1 MSAKLVRLNRIK
13 EILNEKCIGSH
24 ESLVKIL
31 NEEGIPVTQ
40 ATLSRDFV
48 ELGVVRVTTDDGP
61 RYIMDTEESGK
72 QIARLIRFEI
82 VSIDYNE
89 SIILIRTMAGRA
101 QGVGQYIDR
110 MNNPKILGT
119 IAGDDTVLV
128 VPVSVKYIKALLKEM
143 NKLTA
148 E

>member
-13 EILNEKCIGSH
+13 EILNEKYIGSH

>member
-1 MSAKLVRLNRIK
+1 MSAKLLRLNRIK
-13 EILNEKCIGSH
+13 EILNEKHIGSH

-48 ELGVVRVTTDDGP
+48 ELGVIRVTTDDGP

-82 VSIDYNE
+82 VSIENNE
-89 SIILIRTMAGRA
+89 SLILIRTMAGRA

-128 VPVSVKYIKALLKEM
+128 VPVSVKHIKALLKEM